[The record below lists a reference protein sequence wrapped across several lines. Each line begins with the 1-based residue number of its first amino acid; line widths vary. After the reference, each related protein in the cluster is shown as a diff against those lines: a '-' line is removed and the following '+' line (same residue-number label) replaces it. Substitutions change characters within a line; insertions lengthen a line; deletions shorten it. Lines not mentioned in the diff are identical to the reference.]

1 MELKVTWDYKGQTF
15 SEFATS
21 AESILGVN
29 FFYREEWTEGIRL
42 MDYGT
47 QPLLGNVLERLFTG
61 INIYF
66 VSDNDKNIIITKN
79 YRIKTF
85 SDESDKKEQF
95 LPPTEYKETKD
106 ERKPDENLVA
116 EIGNPAEKG
125 RPGNVIVSGY
135 VRIKGSGEALTGAAI
150 YIKELSRGTVTNEY
164 GYYSITLPRGDYN
177 IRFSFM
183 GMKELVYKT
192 AIYGSGEFDV
202 DMTETLI
209 ALGETV
215 VTADRNNIHERFEV
229 GLEKLN
235 MSTFKLMPTSLGE
248 ADVLKSLL
256 LIPGVTTVGEGS
268 AGFNVRGGAADQNL
282 ILLYGAPVFNTSH
295 FFGFFTSINSDIIKD
310 VLLYKGGIP
319 AQYGG
324 RISSVIDII
333 PKDGSKDIFKG
344 NAGISPVTAHLTVEI
359 PLIKDKMSMII
370 AGRSTYSN
378 WILGLIEDQAI
389 RNSKAFFYD
398 FNGRIVYDINPANRI
413 ELSAYLSHDSFK
425 FNTDTTYNYNNKIIS
440 LRWRHTFNNT
450 FQVQVSANSS
460 LYDYSVNSDQ
470 NPENSFLLKHEVN
483 YSNIK
488 TDFNL
493 HSKSN
498 HRLNFGAE
506 IIRYSIF
513 PGTLYPG
520 TGSLVT
526 YKMLENEKAFEGA
539 FYAEDRITITDRL
552 SASLGLRYSFFSDIG
567 PRMIRIY
574 DPDYPMSP
582 STVTDTLNA
591 KSGEIF
597 KTYSGPEYRFSLN
610 FLLTRKSSIKLNI
623 SRTMQY
629 LHMLTNT
636 TSISPTDT
644 WKLSDYHLKPQTGDQ
659 YSAGYYI
666 SFPQK
671 GLDLAVEAYYKHMR
685 NMSDFKGGAKLT
697 MNEFIETEILNVT
710 GKAYGIELSIKKN
723 IRKVSWSIGYTYSRI
738 LMQSKTN
745 FESDA
750 INSGHWF
757 PASYDKPNN
766 LNIAFNYT
774 ATRRFS
780 FSFDYTYST
789 GRPVTYPI
797 AVYMSSD
804 QWMVQYSDR
813 NKYRIPY
820 YSRLDISARLN
831 GNLKSSKIIN
841 PYWTFSLFNAL
852 GRANVYSVYFT
863 TSGNIVKGYKL
874 SVFARSIP
882 TIAYNFNF

>member
-1 MELKVTWDYKGQTF
+1 MEKKITWDYKGQTF
-15 SEFATS
+15 SEFAAS
-21 AESILGVN
+21 AESVLGVS
-29 FFYREEWTEGIRL
+29 FFFREEWTEGIRL

-47 QPLLGNVLERLFTG
+47 QPLLGNVLETLFRG
-61 INIYF
+61 VNIFF
-66 VSDNDKNIIITKN
+66 VSDKDGNIIITKN
-79 YRIKTF
+79 FRIKTF
-85 SDESDKKEQF
+85 DYETKKDENF
-95 LPPTEYKETKD
+95 LPPTDYKEITD
-106 ERKPDENLVA
+106 NRKPDENLIA
-116 EIGNPAEKG
+116 EIGNREEKG
-125 RPGNVIVSGY
+125 KAGNVIISGY

-150 YIKELSRGTVTNEY
+150 YIKELAKGTVTNEY
-164 GYYSITLPRGDYN
+164 GYYSINLPRGDYN
-177 IRFSFM
+177 IRFTFL
-183 GMKELVYKT
+183 GMKESVYK
-192 AIYGSGEFDV
+192 ASIYGSGKLDI

-209 ALGETV
+209 PLGETV
-215 VTADRNNIHERFEV
+215 ITADKNNIHERFEV

-235 MSTFKLMPTSLGE
+235 MSSFKLMPTSLGE
-248 ADVLKSLL
+248 TDVLKSLL
-256 LIPGVTTVGEGS
+256 LLPGVTSVGEGS

-333 PKDGSKDIFKG
+333 PRDGSKEIFRG

-359 PLIKDKMSMII
+359 PLIKNKMSMII
-370 AGRSTYSN
+370 AARSTYSN

-398 FNGRIVYDINPANRI
+398 FNGRLVYDINPANRI

-440 LRWRHTFNNT
+440 LRWRHTINNN
-450 FQVQVSANSS
+450 FQVQVSANTS
-460 LYDYSVNSDQ
+460 LYNYDVNSDH
-470 NPENSFLLKHEVN
+470 NPENSFRLKHQVN

-506 IIRYSIF
+506 IIRYSIL

-539 FYAEDRITITDRL
+539 LYAEDKMTITNRL
-552 SASLGLRYSFFSDIG
+552 SVSLGLRYSIFSDVG

-597 KTYSGPEYRFSLN
+597 KTYSGPEYRLSLN
-610 FLLTRKSSIKLNI
+610 FLLTPKSSVKLNFN
-623 SRTMQY
+623 RTRQY

-671 GLDLAVEAYYKHMR
+671 GLELSAEAYYKHMR

-710 GKAYGIELSIKKN
+710 GKAYGVELSIKRN
-723 IRKVSWSIGYTYSRI
+723 IRKVAWSIGYTYSRI
-738 LMQSKTN
+738 FMRSITK

-750 INSGHWF
+750 INSGNWF

-766 LNIAFNYT
+766 LNVAFNYT

-804 QWMVQYSDR
+804 QWMVQFSDR

-863 TSGNIVKGYKL
+863 TSGNTVKGYRL

-882 TIAYNFNF
+882 TISYNFNF